1 MLKALEESIV
11 GLRTAVHER
20 KMLDQVSCLTKMF
33 LTVCGLIEKAGC
45 GERFHSCLGE
55 LHKSERSKCLYDRTL
70 AVREAKK
77 VRKRTGKTISVFHLP
92 RADCGQSAFW
102 LLDQHHQI
110 HHPQTYLPPKW
121 SPLLSDSWQTTT
133 AERVYTATGLASQ
146 AEPPDASERLLEA
159 LGTWLRDS
167 L

>member
-1 MLKALEESIV
+1 M
-11 GLRTAVHER
+11 GRRTAVHEGC
-20 KMLDQVSCLTKMF
+20 MLKQTENLTRMF
-33 LTVCGLIEKAGC
+33 STVCGLIEKAGL
-45 GERFHSCLGE
+45 GERFHACLGE
-55 LHKSERSKCLYDRTL
+55 LHRSGRSKCVYLRTL

-77 VRKRTGKTISVFHLP
+77 VRKRTGKTISVVHLS

-110 HHPQTYLPPKW
+110 HHPQTYLPPAW
-121 SPLLSDSWQTTT
+121 RPLLSDSWQTNT
-133 AERVYTATGLASQ
+133 AERVYTATGSVTE